1 LGRFAQLFVQRSP
14 ILGVIHLPPLPGYPH
29 SPGLTA
35 VIEKALRDQEALEAG
50 GVSGVLVENEEDRPH
65 RLEARPETI
74 AAMTRV
80 ARELVA
86 AARRAP
92 VGVEILLNDPWA
104 SLAVAAM
111 SGAAFIRT
119 DYFVDRMERPEHG
132 GEMKIDP
139 AGLLAYRQELRAA
152 DVLILADIQVKYARM
167 LEERTLTESARLA
180 ARHGADAIIVTGT
193 VTGEPPSAADIAA
206 AKAGADGCP
215 VIIGSGLDAANAR
228 GLLAVGDGAIVG
240 TSLKTSAGID
250 PAKVASL
257 VAEANAVEAQG

>member
-1 LGRFAQLFVQRSP
+1 LGRLTQLFVQRRP
-14 ILGVIHLPPLPGYPH
+14 ILGVIHLPALPGYPH
-29 SPGLTA
+29 SPGLAA
-35 VIEKALRDQEALEAG
+35 VIQKALLDQEALEEG
-50 GVSGVLVENEEDRPH
+50 GASGILVENEEDRPH
-65 RLEARPETI
+65 RVEARPETI

-132 GEMKIDP
+132 GEMRIDP
-139 AGLLAYRQELRAA
+139 AGLMAYRQELLAN

-193 VTGEPPSAADIAA
+193 VTGDPPSAVDITA

-215 VIIGSGLDAANAR
+215 VIIGSGLDVANAR
-228 GLLAVGDGAIVG
+228 ALLGLADGAIVG
-240 TSLKTSAGID
+240 TSLKTGARVD
-250 PAKVASL
+250 AAKVARL
-257 VAEANAVEAQG
+257 VAEAAQG